1 VSGREFVS
9 YYPNKYHAFI
19 CTQRRPEGHPRGC
32 CTTKGGGQPLFERL
46 VGKMSEKNLWE
57 AGISVASSSC
67 LGFCKAG
74 PLMVVYPQGVWY
86 KIETPED
93 IDEIVE
99 SHFANDKP
107 VERLMV
113 TPGK

>member
-1 VSGREFVS
+1 MSH
-9 YYPNKYHAFI
+9 YPNKYHAFI

-46 VGKMSEKNLWE
+46 AAKISENNLWD
-57 AGISVASSSC
+57 AGVSVASSSC

-86 KIETPED
+86 KIEKPED
-93 IDEIVE
+93 IDEIVS
-99 SHFANDKP
+99 SHFAKDQP

-113 TPGK
+113 TPSK

>member
-1 VSGREFVS
+1 MNH
-9 YYPNKYHAFI
+9 YPNKYHAFI
-19 CTQRRPEGHPRGC
+19 CAQSRPEGHPRGC
-32 CTTKGGGQPLFERL
+32 CSSKGGGQPLFQHL
-46 VGKMSEKNLWE
+46 MGKMSELNLWE

-86 KIETPED
+86 KVQTTAD
-93 IDEIVE
+93 IDEIVA
-99 SHFANDKP
+99 SHFVKDVP

>member
-1 VSGREFVS
+1 MNH
-9 YYPNKYHAFI
+9 YPNKYHAFI
-19 CTQRRPEGHPRGC
+19 CAQRRPDGHPRGC
-32 CTTKGGGQPLFERL
+32 CSSKGGGQPLFERL

-67 LGFCKAG
+67 LGFCKFG
-74 PLMVVYPQGVWY
+74 PLMVVYPQGIWY
-86 KIETPED
+86 KVETVDD

-99 SHFANDKP
+99 SHFVNDKP
-107 VERLMV
+107 VERLIV